1 MGIANCDGYI
11 LAKALTQVND
21 ADDSDTEILSSA
33 YNVLLEYSEKE
44 EYRKIV
50 AKIAIKL
57 MSGRKTDTVA
67 SSLGVER
74 ETVQNLLA
82 PLTKIGGD

>member
-1 MGIANCDGYI
+1 M
-11 LAKALTQVND
+11 ND